1 MTLLTIK
8 LPFDV
13 CARLADRGMGRYVAQ
28 QLHKQVGDCR
38 VIDPDGDEVRVI
50 RGKGVRQ

>member
-1 MTLLTIK
+1 MTPVTIR

-13 CARLADRGMGRYVAQ
+13 CARLADRGMGPYVAQ

-38 VIDPDGDEVRVI
+38 VVDPDGDTVRII
-50 RGKGVRQ
+50 RGKGVR